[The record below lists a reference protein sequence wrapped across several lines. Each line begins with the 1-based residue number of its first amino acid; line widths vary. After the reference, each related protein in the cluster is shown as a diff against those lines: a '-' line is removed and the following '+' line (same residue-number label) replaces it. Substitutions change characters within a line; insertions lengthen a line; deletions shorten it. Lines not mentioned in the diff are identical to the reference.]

1 MPRISDTTLAFY
13 LALICASCALSLAV
27 FITYR
32 SISPEQAQS
41 IEMAMN
47 IFRDLAAGSMG
58 AFGMGKHRDSST

>member
-27 FITYR
+27 FTTYR

-41 IEMAMN
+41 IEMAMS
-47 IFRDLAAGSMG
+47 IFRDLGAASMG

>member
-1 MPRISDTTLAFY
+1 MPRVSDTTLAFY

-27 FITYR
+27 FSTYR
-32 SISPEQAQS
+32 PISPEQTQS
-41 IEMAMN
+41 LEMAMN

>member
-13 LALICASCALSLAV
+13 IALCCASCALFLAV

-32 SISPEQAQS
+32 PISPQQTQS
-41 IEMAMN
+41 IEMAMS

-58 AFGMGKHRDSST
+58 AFGMGKHRDSSH